1 MPTIFSNRSPKYQ
14 FLLRLTIVF
23 LIQLLIKAFDYSFGG
38 VFPLTVRGATF
49 TIVFTSYWLL
59 CWYMAEFIQKKVAT
73 FKSPFEI
80 ITHLLFGFFVGVSS
94 NIIYMLGDTY
104 IFDNGH
110 LWEDIRFYNPEL
122 VTGLTIFYILLYI
135 VYRNVDKE
143 ITIKENQINLETIEK
158 EMFKSQYMA
167 LKAQIEPHFLF
178 NSLSVLSSLVH
189 TDQKLASDFIIKL
202 SKTLRYIIE
211 QNKRVTVPLEEE
223 LKIVEDY
230 FFLLKTRFGDS
241 IQLNINLSDDL
252 LQTTILP
259 PASIQI
265 LIENAVKHN
274 KFSIK
279 KPLIIDV
286 ISDGNIIQVCNT
298 YDKKELDENST
309 GMGLSNINKRY
320 QLIANQNITIEKNK
334 TIFIVSLPALSQI
347 NHENFNH

>member
-14 FLLRLTIVF
+14 FLLRLTIVY
-23 LIQLLIKAFDYSFGG
+23 LIQLFIKAFDHSFGG
-38 VFPLTVRGATF
+38 VFPLTIRGASF
-49 TIVFTSYWLL
+49 TIIFTSYWLL
-59 CWYMAEFIQKKVAT
+59 CWYFAEFIQKKVAT
-73 FKSPFEI
+73 FKTPFEI
-80 ITHLLFGFFVGVSS
+80 IVHFLNGFFVGISS

-104 IFDNGH
+104 IFNNGH
-110 LWEDIRFYNPEL
+110 LWVDIRFYNPEL
-122 VTGLTIFYILLYI
+122 VTGLTIFYMLIYI

-143 ITIKENQINLETIEK
+143 MTIKENQINIETIEK

-279 KPLIIDV
+279 KPLVIDI
-286 ISDGNIIQVCNT
+286 ISDGNIIQVCST

-334 TIFIVSLPALSQI
+334 TFFIVSLPALSQI
-347 NHENFNH
+347 NHEDFNH